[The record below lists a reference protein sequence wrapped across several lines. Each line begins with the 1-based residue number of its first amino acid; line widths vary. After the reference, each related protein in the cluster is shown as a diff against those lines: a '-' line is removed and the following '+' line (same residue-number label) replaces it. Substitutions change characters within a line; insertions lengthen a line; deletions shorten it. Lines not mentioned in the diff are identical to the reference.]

1 MTSATKSVRA
11 VISGRVQG
19 VWYRGWTEREA
30 QKHGLSGWV
39 RNCPDGTVEALFSG
53 DSANVDAMTEACWS
67 GPPAAKVISVEVFAD
82 EAPGA
87 PGFAQ
92 LRR

>member
-1 MTSATKSVRA
+1 MTSPAKCVRV

-19 VWYRGWTEREA
+19 VWFRGWAEREA
-30 QKHGLSGWV
+30 QKLELSGWV

-53 DSANVDAMTEACWS
+53 DAVSVDAMIEACWS
-67 GPPAAKVISVEVFAD
+67 GPPAAKVTSVEVSAN

>member
-1 MTSATKSVRA
+1 MTSSNKSVRA

-19 VWYRGWTEREA
+19 VWFRGWTEREA
-30 QKHGLSGWV
+30 QKLGLSGWV

-53 DSANVDAMTEACWS
+53 DAVDVDAMIAACWS
-67 GPPAAKVISVEVFAD
+67 GPPAARVISVEVSAD
-82 EAPGA
+82 EAPGG